1 MTDSSNGAPAV
12 SIPDSAARVAL
23 DLALC
28 ITQDSRLRPE
38 QRDEKYWIALYL
50 KCHRAAHGE
59 G

>member
-1 MTDSSNGAPAV
+1 
-12 SIPDSAARVAL
+12 
-23 DLALC
+23 
-28 ITQDSRLRPE
+28 LRPE